1 MTTSINILQKR
12 SSGVLLPVFSLPAP
26 CGIGDLGPGAYTFID
41 FLAKAGQSCWQIL
54 PLGPT
59 SGDLGHSP
67 YMSASALAG
76 NPLLISPELLVEG
89 GLLQA
94 HQLAYPDFSAYNID
108 YHRVEAHKKYLLEL
122 AWEAFQGPA
131 NVGRLDDFIAAH
143 PWAQDYGLF
152 LALKDWYD
160 QAAWFEWPKPIRKRD
175 AKALLAAQKDLHSAI
190 RKHCF
195 KQYLFFE
202 QWQRLRLYAQEKG
215 VQLIG
220 DLPIYVAMD
229 SVDVWMN
236 QEIFALD
243 PDSCEATHIAG
254 VPPDYFSETGQRW
267 GNPLYRWNSDTAA
280 VRAQLYDWWE
290 QRLRQNFFLVDV
302 LRLDHFRGFESYWSV
317 PAEEETAMV
326 GEWLPGP
333 GLPFFTE
340 MNRRLGQMPLI
351 AEDLGIITPEV
362 EALRQA
368 LGLPGMKIL
377 LFAFDY
383 FTDNSYL
390 PYNCPPNSVIYTGTH
405 DNETAVGWFL
415 NPAVDPAFKQQAKR
429 FANKND
435 DNPGS
440 FHTDLIY
447 LAMSASSNLAI
458 FPMQDLLGFGND
470 CRMNTP
476 GQSKGNWLWR
486 VAPHYINDDLAA
498 WLRELTRFFGRLPA
512 QTPQR
517 KQQAHNDAHPYS

>member
-1 MTTSINILQKR
+1 
-12 SSGVLLPVFSLPAP
+12 
-26 CGIGDLGPGAYTFID
+26 
-41 FLAKAGQSCWQIL
+41 
-54 PLGPT
+54 
-59 SGDLGHSP
+59 
-67 YMSASALAG
+67 
-76 NPLLISPELLVEG
+76 
-89 GLLQA
+89 
-94 HQLAYPDFSAYNID
+94 
-108 YHRVEAHKKYLLEL
+108 
-122 AWEAFQGPA
+122 
-131 NVGRLDDFIAAH
+131 
-143 PWAQDYGLF
+143 
-152 LALKDWYD
+152 
-160 QAAWFEWPKPIRKRD
+160 
-175 AKALLAAQKDLHSAI
+175 
-190 RKHCF
+190 
-195 KQYLFFE
+195 
-202 QWQRLRLYAQEKG
+202 
-215 VQLIG
+215 
-220 DLPIYVAMD
+220 
-229 SVDVWMN
+229 
-236 QEIFALD
+236 
-243 PDSCEATHIAG
+243 
-254 VPPDYFSETGQRW
+254 
-267 GNPLYRWNSDTAA
+267 
-280 VRAQLYDWWE
+280 
-290 QRLRQNFFLVDV
+290 
-302 LRLDHFRGFESYWSV
+302 
-317 PAEEETAMV
+317 
-326 GEWLPGP
+326 
-333 GLPFFTE
+333 
-340 MNRRLGQMPLI
+340 MPLI

-415 NPAVDPAFKQQAKR
+415 NPAVDPVFKQQAKR

-512 QTPQR
+512 QTPQH